1 VVQASAIEREILE
14 ADDIRVKGL
23 LSNDI
28 DAVEKL
34 LGDDLTYVHSSGRLD
49 TKETYMDALRS
60 GRTRYLT
67 MDLSEVEVRGL
78 GDTGVITNIFDA
90 KVQTA
95 NGEVTLHSRALLVYA
110 KRDGRWQLIAYEST
124 PTS

>member
-1 VVQASAIEREILE
+1 MVQASAIEREILE
-14 ADDIRVKGL
+14 ADEIRVKGL

-34 LGDDLTYVHSSGRLD
+34 LGEDLSYVHSNGRMD
-49 TKETYMDALRS
+49 NKETYMDALRS

-67 MDLSEVEVRGL
+67 MDLSDVTVRGW

-95 NGEVTLHSRALLVYA
+95 NGEVNLHSRALLVYA

>member
-14 ADDIRVKGL
+14 ADDVRVKGL

-67 MDLSEVEVRGL
+67 MDLSDVEGRGL